1 MEKNKVND
9 LDKPEDIK
17 KGIEIVERRVKRLEK
32 DLVNLGNIDFSKN

>member
-1 MEKNKVND
+1 MEKNKIND

-17 KGIEIVERRVKRLEK
+17 KDIEIVERRVKRLEK